1 MLANKNLLNKL
12 LINLLDGRLKRLE
25 KRNTDEMK
33 NLEYTQTQFK
43 NLNSFLNQISKKEKE
58 KNNKYSK
65 RTSFDDILYNKSKI
79 KKNKNS
85 LNESKVKLY
94 QKYSKQN
101 SNLKN
106 SKTPS
111 KIISKYSLTAE
122 NWTKKRNSKYNYIKS
137 KYMDGINKINKSKV
151 QTNEENR
158 KLFLTPEPRIIKKK
172 KIKDKLNISRF
183 NLNKIDKQSG
193 RNINNIKTQK
203 NLKKERMVSDI
214 DLGKDEIKFVLKELQ
229 KKKEKKP
236 NDSEEEESENED
248 KNSNNENQSF
258 NKNSNSSTEK
268 NKEKAYK
275 VANKEIIVNF
285 GNYINSSDGNKIV
298 ASIAFFLDRKTKYN
312 FFSCSKQLINNLILE
327 LNNIYN
333 HVLSMN
339 KIKSIDLIEEE
350 INNINNKFKD
360 EDFDS
365 PKFSFKLSKGSL
377 KALEILNDENYDKIF
392 KIEELSPPLDEIILI
407 YRIFFQLIN
416 KEEFTEIISDKK
428 FWKEAKNYFL
438 ENSNGKIGSFI
449 NEQISEFD
457 FTKENIYKL
466 KNLSN
471 GKEDKLKPKIYENI
485 CKTTGLFTFVIKE
498 AFEYCGIIFNEKK
511 LMPSVLISY
520 LEYIKENLNEC
531 KEYVNFLGTLK

>member
-1 MLANKNLLNKL
+1 M
-12 LINLLDGRLKRLE
+12 
-25 KRNTDEMK
+25 
-33 NLEYTQTQFK
+33 
-43 NLNSFLNQISKKEKE
+43 
-58 KNNKYSK
+58 
-65 RTSFDDILYNKSKI
+65 
-79 KKNKNS
+79 
-85 LNESKVKLY
+85 KLY

-122 NWTKKRNSKYNYIKS
+122 NWTKKRNSKYNNIKS

-151 QTNEENR
+151 QKNEENR
-158 KLFLTPEPRIIKKK
+158 KLFLTPEPHIIKKK

-236 NDSEEEESENED
+236 NDSEEEEEESENED

-268 NKEKAYK
+268 NKEKTYK
-275 VANKEIIVNF
+275 AANKEIMLKF
-285 GNYINSSDGNKIV
+285 SNYINSSDGNKII
-298 ASIAFFLDRKTKYN
+298 ASIASFLDRKTKYN

-333 HVLSMN
+333 HILVMN

-360 EDFDS
+360 KDLD
-365 PKFSFKLSKGSL
+365 SFKLSKGSL
-377 KALEILNDENYDKIF
+377 KALEILNGENYRNIF
-392 KIEELSPPLDEIILI
+392 KMEELNPPLDEIILI

-416 KEEFTEIISDKK
+416 KEEFTEIIGDKK
-428 FWKEAKNYFL
+428 FWKEARNYFL

-449 NEQISEFD
+449 NELISEFD
-457 FTKENIYKL
+457 FTKVNIYKL
-466 KNLSN
+466 KILSN

-485 CKTTGLFTFVIKE
+485 CKTTGLVTFVIKE

-531 KEYVNFLGTLK
+531 KEYVNFLVTLK

>member
-33 NLEYTQTQFK
+33 NLEYAQTQFK

-111 KIISKYSLTAE
+111 KTISKYSLTSE
-122 NWTKKRNSKYNYIKS
+122 NWTKKRNSKYNNIKS
-137 KYMDGINKINKSKV
+137 KYMEGINKINKSKV
-151 QTNEENR
+151 QKNEENR

-183 NLNKIDKQSG
+183 NLNKIDKQPG
-193 RNINNIKTQK
+193 GNINNIKTQK
-203 NLKKERMVSDI
+203 NLKKERIVSDI

-229 KKKEKKP
+229 KKEEKKQH
-236 NDSEEEESENED
+236 DSEEEEEEESENED

-268 NKEKAYK
+268 NKEKTYK
-275 VANKEIIVNF
+275 AANKEIILKF

-298 ASIAFFLDRKTKYN
+298 ASIASFLDRKTKYN

-333 HVLSMN
+333 HILVMN
-339 KIKSIDLIEEE
+339 KIKSIDLIEEK

-360 EDFDS
+360 KDLD
-365 PKFSFKLSKGSL
+365 SFKLSKGSL
-377 KALEILNDENYDKIF
+377 KALEILNGENYSNIF
-392 KIEELSPPLDEIILI
+392 KMEELNPPLDEIILI

-428 FWKEAKNYFL
+428 FWKEARNYFL

-449 NEQISEFD
+449 NELISEFD
-457 FTKENIYKL
+457 FTKVNIYKL
-466 KNLSN
+466 KILSN

-485 CKTTGLFTFVIKE
+485 CKTTGLVTFVIKE

-511 LMPSVLISY
+511 LMPNIIISY

-531 KEYVNFLGTLK
+531 KVYVNFLGTLK

>member
-43 NLNSFLNQISKKEKE
+43 NLKSFLNQISKKEKE

-111 KIISKYSLTAE
+111 KIISKYSLTSE

-236 NDSEEEESENED
+236 NDSEEEEDSENED

-268 NKEKAYK
+268 NKEKTYK
-275 VANKEIIVNF
+275 AANKEIILKF

-298 ASIAFFLDRKTKYN
+298 VSIASFLDRKTKYN
-312 FFSCSKQLINNLILE
+312 FFSCSKQLINNLIHE

-333 HVLSMN
+333 NILAMN

-360 EDFDS
+360 KDLD
-365 PKFSFKLSKGSL
+365 SFKLSKGSL
-377 KALEILNDENYDKIF
+377 KALEILNDENYNNIF
-392 KIEELSPPLDEIILI
+392 QMEELSPPLDEIILI

-416 KEEFTEIISDKK
+416 KEEFTEILSDKK
-428 FWKEAKNYFL
+428 FWKEARNYFL

-449 NEQISEFD
+449 NELISEFD
-457 FTKENIYKL
+457 FNKENIYKL

-471 GKEDKLKPKIYENI
+471 GKEDKLKPKFYENI
-485 CKTTGLFTFVIKE
+485 CKTTGLVTFVIKE

-511 LMPSVLISY
+511 LMPSILISY
-520 LEYIKENLNEC
+520 LEYIKENLNEY
-531 KEYVNFLGTLK
+531 KKYVNFLSTLK